1 MVAAMAVL
9 PTLVVIMAAGPMNQ
23 LGACLDRLLMFLGLS
38 KAAYAGGA
46 GRRGEGD
53 FLGPEVPPARDL
65 QVPDVDLGTRS
76 GSNHRGSVG
85 GPGQT

>member
-23 LGACLDRLLMFLGLS
+23 LGACLDRLQMFLDLS
-38 KAAYAGGA
+38 KAAYVGGM

-53 FLGPEVPPARDL
+53 FLGPAGPARDL
-65 QVPDVDLGTRS
+65 QVPDVDLGTR
-76 GSNHRGSVG
+76 
-85 GPGQT
+85 GQVPQADDT